1 MILGVTCN
9 FKAASLNEVEVVPH
23 TGLLAPVLQIEQQ
36 RPQTPL
42 ATAAPVDVPYLDAG
56 SGAAQPLLLGSVGGG
71 GERTESP
78 LRERLLVN

>member
-1 MILGVTCN
+1 MLIHC
-9 FKAASLNEVEVVPH
+9 
-23 TGLLAPVLQIEQQ
+23 LAHFCALCQEAREIKLWEERQ
-36 RPQTPL
+36 RLEEPQTPL

-78 LRERLLVN
+78 LRERLSVN